1 MENHTAKLISSETCQ
16 ILTREDNLDRNKTE
30 PTGAGKTSPSNY
42 IPDNFLDNLL
52 LQAAPFSGE
61 ICPASIVT
69 FAFT

>member
-30 PTGAGKTSPSNY
+30 PTGAGKISPSNY

-52 LQAAPFSGE
+52 LQAAPFLE
-61 ICPASIVT
+61 KFAQPVFVT